1 MVNSF
6 VHLRT
11 HSEYSITQ
19 GMVRIP
25 GLCDRA
31 VEYGMSSLALS
42 DMDNLF
48 GAVKFYS
55 AARKRGLKPIIGCD
69 VAVYTPGGKV
79 PSRLLLLVQDK
90 DGYLKLSRWLT
101 RAYVGEER
109 ETRAAIHSDWIQ
121 AEGSHGLIALSGW
134 KDGDV
139 ERSLMDDDPQEGA
152 RKIKY
157 WSDLFEGRFYLE
169 IQRSNK
175 DGNSV
180 LEASVL
186 RLAEQE
192 KIPVVATHPVEFL
205 NPTEF
210 MAHEARYC
218 ISEGFLLADQNRSR
232 PFNEEQYF
240 KSQAQM
246 KELFSDLPGVI
257 DNTIEIAK
265 RCSLEFDL
273 GNPQLPNFPT
283 PPGMSLEQFLAHESA
298 AGLDKRMAHL
308 ARVDSESVVD
318 LEVYRDRLKFEID
331 TIVDMGFAGYF
342 LIVADFINWAKNN
355 DVPVGPGR
363 GSGAGSLVAFALGI
377 TDLDPIQY
385 NLLFERFLN
394 PERVSMPDFD
404 IDFCQVGRD
413 RVIDY
418 VREKYGTDS
427 VSQIV
432 TFGTMAAKAVVR
444 DVARVMEWSYGR
456 ADELA
461 KLIPFQPGKLIT
473 LDLARE
479 MEPRLKEKEDSD
491 EETRELLALARQLEG
506 VTRNVGMHAGGV
518 LIAPSALSDF
528 CPLYS
533 ADGSHSVISQ
543 LDKDDVEHIGLVK
556 FDFLGLT
563 TLTVIDWTLKFIRRL
578 DPEKVIDLAALPL
591 DDPLAYRIFSSG
603 NTAAVFQFESRG
615 MRDLIERAQPDRFED
630 IVALVALFRPGP
642 MDLIP
647 DFVERKHGRQ
657 QVNFPDDRV
666 KAILEETYGIMV
678 YQEQV
683 MQMAQI
689 IGGYSLGGADL
700 LRRAMGKKKPEEM
713 AQHRQLFLEGSKKNG
728 LTEKKSNEIFDLM
741 EKFAGYG
748 FNKSHAAAYA
758 LIAYQTAWFKCHHMA
773 AFMAANMSASMDDT
787 DRIQHLYTDCIKNNI
802 ELLPPDIHE
811 SEYRF
816 FPASGSQ
823 IRYGLG
829 GIRGTGEAAIEHIL
843 HVRSQGSFTSFFDF
857 CCRIDRHIVNKR
869 SVESLVKA
877 GAFDTL
883 DSNRARLLK
892 SVQTA
897 MMAAEQLERDLSQ
910 RGLFDDDV
918 VSVSDVAITEARAW
932 AEYEQLQN
940 EKVALGFYYSGHPF
954 KSFEQEL
961 TLVAST
967 RLNAISIPAPEEG
980 IRQTLLAGVV
990 DSARI
995 QKTNNGRMMIVTISD
1010 GYGSEEVVLYD
1021 EFIDQFR
1028 DLVKEDRIVVFEAKI
1043 RSYRRGSDTNE
1054 ASIVSRIAAE
1064 NVFSLAAV
1072 RERFGKTLKLRMGQ
1086 SADATQLKQIL
1097 TRYRNGVIPVTVMY
1111 QGPSGEAEID
1121 LGEEWRVTP
1130 EDALFSELRAWLSP
1144 EGVSLKY

>member
-1 MVNSF
+1 
-6 VHLRT
+6 
-11 HSEYSITQ
+11 
-19 GMVRIP
+19 
-25 GLCDRA
+25 
-31 VEYGMSSLALS
+31 
-42 DMDNLF
+42 MDNLF

-1043 RSYRRGSDTNE
+1043 RSYRRGSETNE

-1130 EDALFSELRAWLSP
+1130 EDALFSELRDWLSP

>member
-1 MVNSF
+1 
-6 VHLRT
+6 
-11 HSEYSITQ
+11 
-19 GMVRIP
+19 
-25 GLCDRA
+25 
-31 VEYGMSSLALS
+31 
-42 DMDNLF
+42 MDNLF

-883 DSNRARLLK
+883 DSHRARLLK

-1043 RSYRRGSDTNE
+1043 RSYRRGSETNE

-1130 EDALFSELRAWLSP
+1130 EDALFSELRDWLSP

>member
-25 GLCDRA
+25 ELCDRA

-787 DRIQHLYTDCIKNNI
+787 DRIQHLYTDCTKNNI

-1130 EDALFSELRAWLSP
+1130 EDALFSELRDWLSP

>member
-25 GLCDRA
+25 ELCDRA

-175 DGNSV
+175 DGNGV

-1028 DLVKEDRIVVFEAKI
+1028 DLVKEDRIIVFEAKI
-1043 RSYRRGSDTNE
+1043 RSYRRGSETNE

-1130 EDALFSELRAWLSP
+1130 EDALFSELRDWLSP

>member
-1 MVNSF
+1 
-6 VHLRT
+6 
-11 HSEYSITQ
+11 
-19 GMVRIP
+19 
-25 GLCDRA
+25 
-31 VEYGMSSLALS
+31 
-42 DMDNLF
+42 MDNLF

-883 DSNRARLLK
+883 DSHRARLLK

-1130 EDALFSELRAWLSP
+1130 EDALFSELRDWLSP

>member
-1 MVNSF
+1 
-6 VHLRT
+6 
-11 HSEYSITQ
+11 
-19 GMVRIP
+19 
-25 GLCDRA
+25 
-31 VEYGMSSLALS
+31 
-42 DMDNLF
+42 MDNLF

-298 AGLDKRMAHL
+298 EGLDKRMAHL

-1130 EDALFSELRAWLSP
+1130 EDALFSELRDWLSP

>member
-1 MVNSF
+1 
-6 VHLRT
+6 
-11 HSEYSITQ
+11 
-19 GMVRIP
+19 
-25 GLCDRA
+25 
-31 VEYGMSSLALS
+31 
-42 DMDNLF
+42 MDNLF

-1130 EDALFSELRAWLSP
+1130 EDALFSELRDWLSP